1 MYVFQV
7 VMSTC
12 ALGDDVVNLQVSE
25 LERGLA
31 AVAAAL
37 LLAEEDMLVLAV
49 GDRRVD
55 VGATGPVV

>member
-1 MYVFQV
+1 
-7 VMSTC
+7 MSTC